1 MIQNDDELQV
11 QHLRDAQLVISA
23 IDYAKQHG
31 LELEFV
37 DSLLFELKAGHTVDD
52 AIYFAMYEWDL

>member
-1 MIQNDDELQV
+1 MIPNDDQLEA

-23 IDYAKQHG
+23 IDYAKQYG

-37 DSLLFELKAGHTVDD
+37 DSLIFELRAGHTVDD
-52 AIYFAMYEWDL
+52 AIHFAMYEWDI